1 MKSCVFIENL
11 SLEKFSVSFQT
22 WRMMEKMDVA
32 AEKVIT
38 AGR

>member
-22 WRMMEKMDVA
+22 QRIMEKMDVA
-32 AEKVIT
+32 AEVIT
-38 AGR
+38 GGR